1 MMAKH
6 LRRSGRIRIKRRLW
20 DSLVISMVADGAGDI
35 VGRKPYR
42 ADKCDP
48 PGRGQGDMTDILI
61 IGAGTAGLTAAI
73 YGVRA
78 GLSVEVLEE
87 RIHGGQIINTTSVEN
102 YPGMPGVSGA
112 EFAAALY
119 EQAVALGVEI
129 RYEAVVRAE
138 LAGEIKKVFLEN
150 EQVRAARSLI
160 IATGA
165 KPRKLGVPGEERLIG
180 AGVSYCAT
188 CDGAFHRGRDVV
200 VVGGGNTAIDDA
212 AVLAGVARK
221 VYLVHRRKEFRADL
235 PAIERLHSLNNVEFI
250 LESQVEEIRGETAV
264 ESVVIYN
271 QAEDTRRTLSV
282 SGVFVAV
289 GHEPDNGM
297 FGGEVAL
304 SPEGY
309 VVADESCQTNLPGV
323 FVAGDTRTKQVR
335 QIVTAAADGAVAA
348 LAAGSYI
355 SSMKVN
361 RKENV

>member
-1 MMAKH
+1 
-6 LRRSGRIRIKRRLW
+6 
-20 DSLVISMVADGAGDI
+20 
-35 VGRKPYR
+35 
-42 ADKCDP
+42 
-48 PGRGQGDMTDILI
+48 MTDVLI

-119 EQAVALGVEI
+119 EQAVGFGAKI
-129 RYEAVVRAE
+129 QYDAVVRAE
-138 LAGEIKKVFLEN
+138 LTGAIKKIFLEN
-150 EQVRAARSLI
+150 EQVKSARSLI

-165 KPRKLGVPGEERLIG
+165 RPRKLGVPGEDRLIG

-200 VVGGGNTAIDDA
+200 VVGGGNTAMDDA
-212 AVLAGVARK
+212 AVLAGLARK
-221 VYLVHRRKEFRADL
+221 VYLVHRRKEFRADA
-235 PAIERLHSLNNVEFI
+235 PAVERLRSLKNVEFV
-250 LESQVEEIRGETAV
+250 LDSQVEEIRGEAAV

-271 QAEDTRRTLSV
+271 QTEDTRRSIPV
-282 SGVFVAV
+282 SGVFIAV
-289 GHEPDNGM
+289 GHEPDNGI
-297 FGGEVAL
+297 FAAEVEL

-355 SSMKVN
+355 GSIKADG
-361 RKENV
+361 KENVG